1 MDASRVRQR
10 NLAAVLTLVHRSSGA
25 TRADLTRALVLNRS
39 TIGDL
44 VGALAEHGWVDEID
58 DAPRQGVGRPSPRV
72 VPRAER
78 LVVAVNPE
86 LDAVEV
92 GIVALGGRVIARRR
106 VAIDSPTVEQA
117 VDITARVALELAAEV
132 AAEYP
137 SARLVAV
144 GAAIPGLV
152 RREDGLVRLAPH
164 LGWREQPIAAPLAAA
179 LGVPARAANDAQLGC
194 RAELAFGA
202 GLGARTLVYLNG
214 GASGIGGGIVV
225 DGRLVEGRDGH
236 AGELGH
242 LSVDPRGPIC
252 ACGAPGCLE
261 AVVSRAQLVDALT
274 IEHPDDDELAAALA
288 TALADGADSAI
299 AAIVAEQFAG
309 LRGGLRAITT
319 VLNPERIVLGGYLA
333 TLWATVSAAERAGAL
348 RGALPPIGA
357 DVRVEPAALG
367 VNRLLVGAAELAWE
381 PLLADPLAH

>member
-58 DAPRQGVGRPSPRV
+58 DAPRQGVGRPSARV

-309 LRGGLRAITT
+309 LRGGLGAITT